1 MGYNKS
7 RFGGCV
13 MKLMKYIKEY
23 RFPAIIGFVFK
34 IAEAALELMVPLVM
48 ADIIDVGIK
57 NNDQNYILQ
66 KGLLLVVLAI
76 AGYMFAL
83 VCQYYASLTSQSV
96 GTKLREDMYHRINRY
111 DHRNLDNLSAPTLVT
126 RLVND
131 VVQIQLAVAMTIRLT
146 SRAPFIMIGSLVLAF
161 LISGPL
167 ASIFVVGAII
177 LAIVMLMIT
186 IKSMPYFNR
195 VQKKLDQISLIVRE
209 NLNGIR
215 VIRAFASQDK
225 EINKFTSETYSQK
238 DIQVKVGRIQALL
251 NPFTYLIVN
260 VAIVL
265 IVYFGGVQV
274 NIGGLSQG
282 EVIALVNYMNSILLA
297 LIVFAN
303 VLSIYNKAGAS
314 YTRIFEVLDTEPSV
328 VDDGSSHDWKSN
340 SKCIEFVDVSFA
352 YDKKNVLNNLSFV
365 IEQGQTIGII
375 GGTGA
380 GKTSLVNLIARFYDA
395 TSGKILINDLPI
407 ASYDLHSLRSFIGF
421 VPQYASLISGTI
433 RENLQLGKQDAS
445 DEELIDALTIAQG
458 KEMIEDKQNG
468 LDTLIEQGGKNLSG
482 GQKQRLTIAR
492 ALVKQPQIL
501 ILDDSSSA
509 LDYATD
515 YKLRQELKHLDM
527 TKIII
532 SQRTASIEQADKIM
546 VLYHGDLV
554 GFDSHENL
562 MKSCQIYQEI
572 YASQHSKGGD
582 DNG

>member
-1 MGYNKS
+1 
-7 RFGGCV
+7 

-96 GTKLREDMYHRINRY
+96 GTKLREDMYHQINRY

-225 EINKFTSETYSQK
+225 EINKFTSETCSQK

-260 VAIVL
+260 IAIVL

-328 VDDGSSHDWKSN
+328 VDGDNNHEWKSD
-340 SKCIEFVDVSFA
+340 SKCIEFIDVSFA
-352 YDKKNVLNNLSFV
+352 YDQKNVLNNLNFV

-395 TSGKILINDLPI
+395 TSGEILINNLPI
-407 ASYDLHSLRSFIGF
+407 ANYDLHSLRSFIGF

-445 DEELIDALTIAQG
+445 DEDLIVALTTAQG
-458 KEMIEDKQNG
+458 KEMIEDKQDG

-515 YKLRQELKHLDM
+515 YQLRQVLKHLDM

-562 MKSCQIYQEI
+562 MKDCQIYQEI
-572 YASQHSKGGD
+572 YASQHSKDGD
-582 DNG
+582 GNG

>member
-1 MGYNKS
+1 
-7 RFGGCV
+7 

-96 GTKLREDMYHRINRY
+96 GTKLREDMYHQINRY

-225 EINKFTSETYSQK
+225 EINKFTSETCSQK

-260 VAIVL
+260 IAIVL

-328 VDDGSSHDWKSN
+328 VDGDNNHEWKSN
-340 SKCIEFVDVSFA
+340 SKCIEFIDVSFA
-352 YDKKNVLNNLSFV
+352 YDQKNVLNNLNFV

-395 TSGKILINDLPI
+395 TSGEILINNLPI
-407 ASYDLHSLRSFIGF
+407 ANYDLHSLRSFIGF

-445 DEELIDALTIAQG
+445 DEELIAALTIAQG
-458 KEMIEDKQNG
+458 KEMIEDKQDG

-515 YKLRQELKHLDM
+515 YQLRQVLKHLDM

-562 MKSCQIYQEI
+562 MKDCQIYQEI
-572 YASQHSKGGD
+572 YASQHSKDGD
-582 DNG
+582 GNG

>member
-1 MGYNKS
+1 
-7 RFGGCV
+7 
-13 MKLMKYIKEY
+13 MKLLKYVKEY

-57 NNDQNYILQ
+57 NNDQNYILVR
-66 KGLLLVVLAI
+66 GLFLVGLAV
-76 AGYMFAL
+76 AGYLFAL

-96 GTKLREDMYHRINRY
+96 GTKLREDMYHQINRY
-111 DHRNLDNLSAPTLVT
+111 DHHNLDKLSAPTLVT
-126 RLVND
+126 RLIND

-146 SRAPFIMIGSLVLAF
+146 SPFIMIGSLFLAF

-167 ASIFVVGAII
+167 ASIFVVGAIV

-186 IKSMPYFNR
+186 IISMPYFNN
-195 VQKKLDQISLIVRE
+195 VQKKLDKISLIVRE

-225 EINKFTSETYSQK
+225 EINKFKTETRQQK

-265 IVYFGGVQV
+265 IVYFGGTEV
-274 NIGGLSQG
+274 NVGGLSQG

-314 YTRIFEVLDTEPSV
+314 YTRIFEVLETEPAV
-328 VDDGSSHDWKSN
+328 VNDGQIQIYRESED
-340 SKCIEFVDVSFA
+340 CIEFRHVSFA
-352 YDKKNVLNNLSFV
+352 YEQKNVLNDLNFT
-365 IEQGQTIGII
+365 IKRGQTIGII

-380 GKTSLVNLIARFYDA
+380 GKTSLVNLIGRFYDVS
-395 TSGKILINDLPI
+395 SGEILINGEAI
-407 ASYDLHSLRSFIGF
+407 KNYDLHALRSFIGF
-421 VPQYASLISGTI
+421 VPQYAALISGTI
-433 RENLQLGKQDAS
+433 RENLQLGNQTANDQQLLK
-445 DEELIDALTIAQG
+445 ALEIAQG
-458 KEMIEDKQNG
+458 KEMLEDKAAG
-468 LDTLIEQGGKNLSG
+468 LDTVIEQGGKNLSG

-492 ALVKQPQIL
+492 ALVKQPEIL

-515 YKLRQELKHLDM
+515 FKLRQALKQLNM
-527 TKIII
+527 TKIIV

-554 GFDSHENL
+554 GFDSHEQL
-562 MKSCQIYQEI
+562 MKDCKIYQEI
-572 YASQHSKGGD
+572 YASQHSKDGD
-582 DNG
+582 DHE

>member
-1 MGYNKS
+1 
-7 RFGGCV
+7 
-13 MKLMKYIKEY
+13 MKLLKYVKEY

-57 NNDQNYILQ
+57 NNDQNYILVR
-66 KGLLLVVLAI
+66 GLFLVGLAV
-76 AGYMFAL
+76 AGYLFAL

-96 GTKLREDMYHRINRY
+96 GTKLREDMYHQINRY
-111 DHRNLDNLSAPTLVT
+111 DHHNLDKLSAPTLVT
-126 RLVND
+126 RLIND

-146 SRAPFIMIGSLVLAF
+146 SRAPFIMIGSLFLAF

-167 ASIFVVGAII
+167 ASIFVVG
-177 LAIVMLMIT
+177 VMLMIT
-186 IKSMPYFNR
+186 IISMPYFNN
-195 VQKKLDQISLIVRE
+195 VQKKLDKISLIVRE

-225 EINKFTSETYSQK
+225 EINKFKTETRQQK

-265 IVYFGGVQV
+265 IVV
-274 NIGGLSQG
+274 GGLSQG

-314 YTRIFEVLDTEPSV
+314 YTRIFEVLETEPAV
-328 VDDGSSHDWKSN
+328 VNDGQIQIYRESED
-340 SKCIEFVDVSFA
+340 CIEFRHVSFA
-352 YDKKNVLNNLSFV
+352 YEQKNVLNDLNFT
-365 IEQGQTIGII
+365 IKRGQTIGII

-380 GKTSLVNLIARFYDA
+380 GKTSLVNLIGRFYDVS
-395 TSGKILINDLPI
+395 SGEILINGEAI
-407 ASYDLHSLRSFIGF
+407 KNYDLHALRSFIGF
-421 VPQYASLISGTI
+421 VPQYAALISGTI
-433 RENLQLGKQDAS
+433 RENLQLGNQTANDQQLLK
-445 DEELIDALTIAQG
+445 ALEIAQG
-458 KEMIEDKQNG
+458 KEMLEDKAAG
-468 LDTLIEQGGKNLSG
+468 LDTVIEQGGKNLSG

-492 ALVKQPQIL
+492 ALVKQPEIL

-515 YKLRQELKHLDM
+515 FKLRQALKQLNM

-554 GFDSHENL
+554 GFDSHEQL
-562 MKSCQIYQEI
+562 MKDCKIYQEI
-572 YASQHSKGGD
+572 YASQHSKDGD
-582 DNG
+582 DHE

>member
-1 MGYNKS
+1 
-7 RFGGCV
+7 
-13 MKLMKYIKEY
+13 MKLLKYVKEY

-57 NNDQNYILQ
+57 NNDQNYILVR
-66 KGLLLVVLAI
+66 GLFLVGLAV
-76 AGYMFAL
+76 AGYLFAL

-96 GTKLREDMYHRINRY
+96 GTKLREDMYHQINRY
-111 DHRNLDNLSAPTLVT
+111 DHHNLDKLSAPTLVT
-126 RLVND
+126 RLIND

-146 SRAPFIMIGSLVLAF
+146 SRAPFIMIGSLFLAF

-167 ASIFVVGAII
+167 ASIFVVGAIV

-186 IKSMPYFNR
+186 IISMPYFNN
-195 VQKKLDQISLIVRE
+195 VQKKLDKISLIVRE

-225 EINKFTSETYSQK
+225 EINKFKTETRQQK

-265 IVYFGGVQV
+265 IVYFGGT
-274 NIGGLSQG
+274 
-282 EVIALVNYMNSILLA
+282 EVNSILLA

-314 YTRIFEVLDTEPSV
+314 YTRIFEVLETEPAV
-328 VDDGSSHDWKSN
+328 VNDGQIQIYRESED
-340 SKCIEFVDVSFA
+340 CIEFRHVSFA
-352 YDKKNVLNNLSFV
+352 YEQKNVLNDLNFT
-365 IEQGQTIGII
+365 IKRGQTIGII

-380 GKTSLVNLIARFYDA
+380 GKTSLVNLIGRFYDVS
-395 TSGKILINDLPI
+395 SGEILINGEAI
-407 ASYDLHSLRSFIGF
+407 KNYDLHALRSFIGF
-421 VPQYASLISGTI
+421 VPQYAALISGTI
-433 RENLQLGKQDAS
+433 RENLQLGNQTANDQQLLK
-445 DEELIDALTIAQG
+445 ALEIAQG
-458 KEMIEDKQNG
+458 KEMLEDKAAG
-468 LDTLIEQGGKNLSG
+468 LDTVIEQGGKNLSG

-492 ALVKQPQIL
+492 ALVKQPEIL

-515 YKLRQELKHLDM
+515 FKLRQALKQLNM

-554 GFDSHENL
+554 GFDSHEQL
-562 MKSCQIYQEI
+562 MKDCKIYQEI
-572 YASQHSKGGD
+572 YASQHSKDGD
-582 DNG
+582 DHE